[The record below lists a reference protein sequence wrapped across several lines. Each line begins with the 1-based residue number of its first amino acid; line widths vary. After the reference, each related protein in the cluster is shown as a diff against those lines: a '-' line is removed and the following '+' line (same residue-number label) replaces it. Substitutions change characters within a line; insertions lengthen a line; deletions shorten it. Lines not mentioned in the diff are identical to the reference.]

1 MLNRYFTYA
10 VFALCALAQQVFAED
25 RSLLYPAAV
34 TGKLQEIVN
43 TLINPST
50 PKVPYAN
57 LSQPDGYFARI
68 APRKHIMTADNKIA
82 DNAILGTKPFVFMTT
97 PEGIYGK
104 GLLDIYLDI
113 GYEAEDIIRWQ
124 RDEPMVAVI
133 FRYADGM
140 SVSPVKDGKLPDNW
154 DKSIFV
160 PTWDN
165 VMALLQ
171 KLGDPA
177 PVVPDK
183 QGEFAPT
190 ALFFKSDAEKQLALT
205 FPDAGKQRMKTTE
218 YAVLKATGGTD
229 WAYRDL
235 LERKL
240 SIFEHFRGTGR
251 TLNEVVDPTGATH
264 DSGLFEFVAPNS
276 KVNALPEVAV
286 VYLGKLSV
294 IDR

>member
-1 MLNRYFTYA
+1 MLKRYIQPF
-10 VFALCALAQQVFAED
+10 FFLACLFSHTTFAED
-25 RSLLYPAAV
+25 RALLYPEKV
-34 TGKLQEIVN
+34 SGKLQEVVEA
-43 TLINPST
+43 LLNPAT
-50 PKVPYAN
+50 AKVEGAK
-57 LSQPDGYFARI
+57 LSQPNRYFARL

-97 PEGIYGK
+97 PESFYGK

-133 FRYADGM
+133 YRYADDIQL
-140 SVSPVKDGKLPDNW
+140 SAVRDGKLPENW
-154 DKSIFV
+154 EKSVFS

-165 VMALLQ
+165 VLSLLE
-171 KLGDPA
+171 KLSVNA
-177 PVVPDK
+177 PVTPDK

-205 FPDAGKQRMKTTE
+205 FPEASKQRVKTTD
-218 YAVLKATGGTD
+218 YAVLKANGGQD

-251 TLNEVVDPTGATH
+251 TLNEVVDPTGKIPE
-264 DSGLFEFVAPNS
+264 SGVYEFVAPNA
-276 KVNALPEVAV
+276 KVNTLPEVAV

-294 IDR
+294 LDR